1 MMWEVSVLLGFAV
14 LVWFWFDSMKARER
28 ALSLGQRECRRNALQ
43 FLDETV
49 ECISL
54 RPARNDDGRVLLR
67 RVYRFEFTDNG
78 ESRRAGTIV
87 MLGGEPVSLAMEPF
101 LLQ

>member
-1 MMWEVSVLLGFAV
+1 MWEITVLLGFAA

-28 ALSLGQRECRRNALQ
+28 ALSVGPLACQRNGLQ

-54 RPARNDDGRVLLR
+54 RPARNEDGRVVLR
-67 RVYRFEFTDNG
+67 RIYRFEFTDNG
-78 ESRRAGTIV
+78 KSRRAGTII
-87 MLGGEPVSLAMEPF
+87 MMGGEAVSLSMEPY

>member
-28 ALSLGQRECRRNALQ
+28 ALSLAQQECRSNALQ

-54 RPARNDDGRVLLR
+54 RPARNEDGRVLLR

-78 ESRRAGTIV
+78 QSRRTGTIV